1 MDEEQYCYQY
11 PDEDLV
17 RPAYTHSQHQVP
29 KGLSPTSLKEIQ
41 VELKA
46 VLNSLETFTMQQQT
60 RLNGSTSKEAP
71 FILSSPDALVVS
83 SPVSPPDLVQNLP
96 SPNGDAASPTATGS
110 VLNTSTS
117 MVSDGSSNN
126 LASAAER
133 FAENKENTLKK
144 GIPVSP
150 APSQPTYVRK
160 QAFEPSVS
168 GIGAM
173 TNSKPKPPVPKKP
186 TASQYRP
193 SMSPQTSGR
202 RRSTNDSSDEYGDDS
217 ML

>member
-1 MDEEQYCYQY
+1 M
-11 PDEDLV
+11 
-17 RPAYTHSQHQVP
+17 P

-60 RLNGSTSKEAP
+60 RLNGSGAKEAP
-71 FILSSPDALVVS
+71 FILSSPEALVVS

-96 SPNGDAASPTATGS
+96 SPKGDAASPTAVGS
-110 VLNTSTS
+110 VSLNNSAS
-117 MVSDGSSNN
+117 MPSDGN

-133 FAENKENTLKK
+133 FAENKENTMKK
-144 GIPVSP
+144 GMPVV
-150 APSQPTYVRK
+150 PTTALQSGYVRK
-160 QAFEPSVS
+160 TQLPFEQSGSS

-173 TNSKPKPPVPKKP
+173 TNNKPKPPVPKKP
-186 TASQYRP
+186 SATQFRP
-193 SMSPQTSGR
+193 SMSPQTSCR
-202 RRSTNDSSDEYGDDS
+202 RRSANDSSDEYGDDS